1 MDINTTAKQWD
12 WIMKHFGVENY
23 PTIVEGSRYGYGVA
37 ISATP
42 EREGNRFFVFKVG
55 RGYAKRTPLGEY
67 DTAQEAV
74 DMLRLLIATERNDDG
89 DVYESN

>member
-1 MDINTTAKQWD
+1 MDANTRAKNVS

-23 PTIVEGSRYGYGVA
+23 LTIAEGSRYGYGVA

-42 EREGNRFFVFKVG
+42 EREGNRFFVFKVNLG
-55 RGYAKRTPLGEY
+55 RDKRTPLGEY

-74 DMLRLLIATERNDDG
+74 DMMKLLIATERNDDG
-89 DVYESN
+89 DVV